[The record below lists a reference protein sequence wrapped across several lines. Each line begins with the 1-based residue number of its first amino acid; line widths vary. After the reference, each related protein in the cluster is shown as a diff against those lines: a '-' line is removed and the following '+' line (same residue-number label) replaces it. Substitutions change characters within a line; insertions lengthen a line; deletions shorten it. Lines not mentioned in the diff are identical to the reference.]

1 MSPQRCCDVAF
12 ETHVVRLLA
21 EIDELCVPWCAL
33 TPFKGILASKD
44 TLTAG
49 NFHASMQAY
58 Q

>member
-1 MSPQRCCDVAF
+1 MTTQRCFDVAF

-33 TPFKGILASKD
+33 TSLKCILAGYI
-44 TLTAG
+44 LTAG
-49 NFHASMQAY
+49 YCHASMQAY